1 MADQTRT
8 HGEETQEAASDNE
21 PSSDHQKDDKDYPF
35 LAQRDLKRALAGGA
49 AGMLVAFGTAFAVG
63 QVSSAEAVNLLRG
76 SLPTARFLASAIMTA
91 SATIL
96 ALMLTL
102 ISVSHNAESKVKD
115 YHYHRIKQIALLDVI
130 AFVVATIFLLLLI
143 VPLENSDN
151 IPSGLFDVIYYVMI
165 VVSSVLG
172 GLLIAVML
180 VLYSTVRDFIDTVGL
195 QNNGN

>member
-1 MADQTRT
+1 MAYET
-8 HGEETQEAASDNE
+8 HPHDEEAQSTD
-21 PSSDHQKDDKDYPF
+21 SDHSEQQQEEKDYPF

-49 AGMLVAFGTAFAVG
+49 TGMIVAFSVMFAVG
-63 QVSSAEAVNLLRG
+63 QVSSAEAANLLRG

-102 ISVSHNAESKVKD
+102 ISVGHNAESDIKD
-115 YHYHRIKQIALLDVI
+115 YHYHRVKQIALLDVV
-130 AFVVATIFLLLLI
+130 AFVIATIFLLLLI
-143 VPLENSDN
+143 VPVEDSEN

-165 VVSSVLG
+165 GVSSILG

-180 VLYSTVRDFIDTVGL
+180 VLYSTVRDFIDKVGM
-195 QNNGN
+195 NGDGG